1 MFSWTFRW
9 IAFLVV
15 IMQTADVIFLQLRNH
30 NWMDC
35 ILTYSEQS
43 QCAKSTGKQSRF
55 HHNLNR
61 EKEKLNPTTLL
72 FLSSV
77 CKGEK
82 KSDMEGCHL
91 KLRSQAPPTGR
102 EGTLV
107 QS

>member
-1 MFSWTFRW
+1 
-9 IAFLVV
+9 
-15 IMQTADVIFLQLRNH
+15 
-30 NWMDC
+30 MDC
-35 ILTYSEQS
+35 IFTYSEQS
-43 QCAKSTGKQSRF
+43 LCAKSTGKHSRF

-61 EKEKLNPTTLL
+61 DERKAEPTTLL

-82 KSDMEGCHL
+82 KLVTL
-91 KLRSQAPPTGR
+91 KDVTEIMRSQAPPTGR